1 MPIAVLVLLLSAAP
15 ISDDLTVAARVARV
29 IAVAVVVPQQV
40 LAVAVVT
47 AYELRGV
54 ACAEID
60 VNFAVVAL
68 PRVATV
74 PAGDARAYVIMRT
87 CCMSA

>member
-29 IAVAVVVPQQV
+29 IAVAVVVAQQV
-40 LAVAVVT
+40 LTVTVMT

-74 PAGDARAYVIMRT
+74 PAGDARAYVVMRT
-87 CCMSA
+87 CCVSA